1 MNRRNQLLKNET
13 QRYAV
18 LGALFGLLFPIGAT
32 LIRIATSDLP
42 FGFQSVAY
50 IQSTDSLLW
59 IIDTAPL
66 FLGLF
71 AAIAGRRQDNL
82 QQVNAE
88 LSHREHELIAM
99 QLTLEQRVEQRT
111 LELSIAN
118 QNAEKR
124 AGQLQTIAETARVI
138 ISVQNIDKLL
148 PLIAQV
154 ISNRFGFYHVGI
166 FLLDE
171 QNQYAFLYA
180 SNSEGGLRML
190 QRSHRLKVGE
200 QGVVGFVAQSGRAR
214 IALDVGR
221 DAAFFNNPD
230 LPDTRSEMA
239 LPLKS
244 GNRIIGV
251 LDIQSTEANAFVDDD
266 IETLSV
272 LADQVAVA
280 IQNSLLYEQS
290 QRALQEAKIASS
302 QLSKDAWKQYA
313 EKIRTR
319 GYRYD
324 GIKSEALKEAS
335 KSHREIE
342 SLSIPVRLRGQTI
355 GRLRLKPSD
364 TTRQWTED
372 EMAIMEAAAER
383 VALAVDGARLLEDAQ
398 KRAARETFLS
408 EMTAKLGTTFQLDSI
423 LRDTVEELGQTLK
436 NSTISFQLVNPSTPP
451 SAPSQKSDDTSMHR
465 KKPE

>member
-290 QRALQEAKIASS
+290 QRALQEAEIASS